1 MKNKV
6 EGVIS
11 IGVNVNRGGRKEGEE
26 TADLEKKPFFL
37 DRQRGNYALTPWH
50 EGTRGEVEKGTA
62 YGGVE
67 KIGRKITFL
76 ETGCPL

>member
-1 MKNKV
+1 MGLMLI
-6 EGVIS
+6 EA
-11 IGVNVNRGGRKEGEE
+11 KEKKEKKHSR
-26 TADLEKKPFFL
+26 ADLEKKPFFL
-37 DRQRGNYALTPWH
+37 DRQRGNYALTSWR